1 MDMQKEIEKKAA
13 DVISTA
19 RNTAMEALANTKL
32 KVLHVMASTLPNSV
46 DLIQPTLTAYR
57 KDSDECVNLLFPL
70 EQFVGVKKLSE
81 KGFLSDTNE
90 VILIV
95 HGFLS
100 DSNVEWMHD
109 MRKALLDVKDRL
121 VLLAGW
127 GKGAAIGSQP
137 YALAAVNIR
146 TVSTWLASFISELQ
160 KSLKNPYIWG
170 IGHSLGAHLMG
181 QTGRKCDFRFDRI
194 TGLDPAG
201 PLFEEKFEEM
211 QGLLPTDAKLVDCI
225 HTDGFN
231 PDLVGVFPVYHFGTL
246 IPCGT
251 IDFYPN
257 FGLAP
262 QPGCKRRVQELA
274 ASHQRAIEYFINSIR
289 DPDAFKSNQEL
300 AEKPEPENPVQD
312 VKKANKNMAQM
323 GYYADKGQITK
334 GLFYVNVNDWDIE
347 QSQ

>member
-1 MDMQKEIEKKAA
+1 MKAA
-13 DVISTA
+13 E
-19 RNTAMEALANTKL
+19 NLAKTKR
-32 KVLHVMASTLPNSV
+32 KVLHDMASTLPLKLE
-46 DLIQPTLTAYR
+46 DIQPTLSAY
-57 KDSDECVNLLFPL
+57 KKESGEPANVMFNMLPK
-70 EQFVGVKKLSE
+70 EGVKHLCK
-81 KGFLSDTNE
+81 KGYLFNTDE
-90 VILIV
+90 VIIIV
-95 HGFLS
+95 HGFIS
-100 DSNVEWMHD
+100 DSDVEWMHI
-109 MRKALLDVKDRL
+109 MRKELLNIKDRL

-201 PLFEEKFEEM
+201 PLFEEKSEEM

-225 HTDGFN
+225 HTDGYN

-262 QPGCKRRVQELA
+262 QPGCKRRVPDLA
-274 ASHQRAIEYFINSIR
+274 ASHQRAIEYFIKSIKE
-289 DPDAFKSNQEL
+289 PDAFKTNQEL

-312 VKKANKNMAQM
+312 VKKANKNIAQM

-334 GLFYVNVNDWDIE
+334 GLFYVNVNDWEEE
-347 QSQ
+347 QGQ